1 MAPSFDAHT
10 TEKLLSKQLFNLG
23 QVVATPGALEF
34 FKRHSMTPMQFL
46 QRHIRG
52 DFGDLRQDDLDANNE
67 AIWNGGRILSSYK
80 INETD
85 KIWIIT
91 EADRS
96 STCCL
101 LPEEY

>member
-1 MAPSFDAHT
+1 M
-10 TEKLLSKQLFNLG
+10 SKQLFNLG
-23 QVVATPGALEF
+23 RVVATPGALRLLE
-34 FKRHSMTPMQFL
+34 KHSMTPMQFL
-46 QRHIRG
+46 KRHVTG
-52 DFGDLRQDDLDANNE
+52 DFGDLCDEDKEANNE
-67 AIWNGGRILSSYK
+67 AIWNEERILSSYK

-96 STCCL
+96 TSCCL

>member
-1 MAPSFDAHT
+1 M
-10 TEKLLSKQLFNLG
+10 SKRLFSLG
-23 QVVATPGALEF
+23 QVVATQSALQLLE
-34 FKRHSMTPMQFL
+34 KHNLTPMQFL
-46 QRHIRG
+46 DRHCTG
-52 DFGDLRQDDLDANNE
+52 DYGQICDEDKEANNE
-67 AIWNGGRILSSYK
+67 AIWNGERILSSYK

>member
-1 MAPSFDAHT
+1 M
-10 TEKLLSKQLFNLG
+10 SKQLFNLG
-23 QVVATPGALEF
+23 QIVATPGALALLE
-34 FKRHSMTPMQFL
+34 KHSLTPMQFL
-46 QRHIRG
+46 QRHVTG
-52 DFGDLRQDDLDANNE
+52 DFGELCDEDREANNE
-67 AIWNGGRILSSYK
+67 AIWNGERILSSYK

-96 STCCL
+96 TSCCL

>member
-1 MAPSFDAHT
+1 MN
-10 TEKLLSKQLFNLG
+10 KQLFPIG
-23 QVVATPGALEF
+23 KVVATPAALELLE
-34 FKRHSMTPMQFL
+34 RHSMTPMQFL
-46 QRHIRG
+46 QRHVSG
-52 DFGDLRQDDLDANNE
+52 DFGDLCEEDKEANNE
-67 AIWNGGRILSSYK
+67 AIWNKERILSYYK

-96 STCCL
+96 SSCCL